1 MSRLSIH
8 AVRKELLRHVREHK
22 SFRSPEGENRI
33 GNFVL
38 AAQAAPAIQ
47 KLCLSYGI
55 SFKELCSACTE
66 VFEVVPWP
74 PASGTEGEWSAMNVF
89 CDAVQ
94 LEVLLKKIHRATH
107 GQAQIQRRL
116 AIVAS
121 SRKHAAQLAT
131 PAARPQI
138 AHTRSN
144 QLKLSIRHKL
154 PVIMICTGI
163 IILGILLAAYLL

>member
-1 MSRLSIH
+1 MSRLSLT
-8 AVRKELLRHVREHK
+8 ATRKELLRHLREHN

-33 GNFVL
+33 GNFIL
-38 AAQAAPAIQ
+38 AAQAAPSIRR
-47 KLCLSYGI
+47 LCLTYAI

-66 VFEVVPWP
+66 ILEIMPLP
-74 PASGTEGEWSAMNVF
+74 TEAEGEWNAMNVF
-89 CDAVQ
+89 CDAAQ
-94 LEVLLKKIHRATH
+94 LEVLLKKIHLATH
-107 GQAQIQRRL
+107 GQTDIQRRL

-121 SRKHAAQLAT
+121 ARKHAAQLAV
-131 PAARPQI
+131 PAAKPQPT
-138 AHTRSN
+138 HTRSN